1 MNFGQRS
8 PPAIFRCSRSGLALG
23 AMLSAVVLVLA
34 ACVPETAAPPPR
46 VEASSPPP
54 EARPP
59 APAPAPVPK
68 IARPL
73 EPPPAGQPEGA
84 GGTQIVIGIL
94 LPLSGGERE
103 LGRAM
108 LNGAMMAVFDHA
120 EPGFAF
126 KPYDTG
132 GTAAGAVEAAQAAL
146 KEGARLLLGPLFSD
160 SVAAVA
166 PVAKRVGVN
175 VIAFTNDRA
184 AAGQGVFVLGHHVA
198 PQIRAVIAYART
210 RGIRSLAVL
219 IPTGRFGA
227 QAAVAADSAAR
238 EAGIRVHEIAA
249 YADDVPSIDRAV
261 RRLARYDGRKAA
273 LREHRGALKRRGD
286 PESLAI
292 LERLKNRDTL
302 GDVGFDAI
310 LVPSG
315 SSPVYAIAARLPYYD
330 IPSDRV
336 RVLGISTWDRLELR
350 YEPALRGAWYATP
363 ATELGSLFKK
373 RFARSFGKP
382 PGPLAALAYDAAAV
396 AALLGRRPGADFSAR
411 ALVDARGFEGASGL
425 FRFRADGLSERS
437 YAIVEVGED
446 GVKPVRPASR
456 TFDAPRVEARLD
468 TRRADQPSSASTSS
482 SVGKRPVASLE

>member
-1 MNFGQRS
+1 MNSGHR
-8 PPAIFRCSRSGLALG
+8 PAPTALRRPNSGLAR
-23 AMLSAVVLVLA
+23 AAALSAVVLALT
-34 ACVPETAAPPPR
+34 ACVPEQGAPPPR
-46 VEASSPPP
+46 VEAS
-54 EARPP
+54 PP
-59 APAPAPVPK
+59 APAASPPAPARAPVPK
-68 IARPL
+68 VARAL
-73 EPPPAGQPEGA
+73 ERPPAGEPGGA
-84 GGTQIVIGIL
+84 DKAGIVIGIL

-132 GTAAGAVEAAQAAL
+132 GTPAGAVEAAEAAL
-146 KEGARLLLGPLFSD
+146 EEGAKLLLGPLFSD
-160 SVAAVA
+160 SVAAVG
-166 PVAKRVGVN
+166 PVAKRAGVN

-184 AAGQGVFVLGHHVA
+184 AAGQGVFVLGHHVE
-198 PQIRAVIAYART
+198 PQIRAVIAYAGT

-238 EAGIRVHEIAA
+238 ETGIRVHEIAA

-273 LREHRGALKRRGD
+273 LKEYRAALQRRGD
-286 PESLAI
+286 AESAAI
-292 LERLKNRDTL
+292 LERLKNRDTM
-302 GDVGFDAI
+302 GEVGFDAI

-350 YEPALRGAWYATP
+350 YEPALRGAWYASP
-363 ATELGSLFKK
+363 ATALRSLFKR
-373 RFARSFGKP
+373 RFAKAFGKP

-396 AALLGRRPGADFSAR
+396 AALLGRRPGVDFSAR
-411 ALVDARGFEGASGL
+411 ALVDTRGFEGASGL

-456 TFDAPRVEARLD
+456 TFDAPRAEARLD
-468 TRRADQPSSASTSS
+468 A
-482 SVGKRPVASLE
+482 RPRTH

>member
-1 MNFGQRS
+1 MNFGHG
-8 PPAIFRCSRSGLALG
+8 PVLTALG
-23 AMLSAVVLVLA
+23 RPSGGPAVGAVLSAVLLVLT
-34 ACVPETAAPPPR
+34 ACVPEQGAPPPR
-46 VEASSPPP
+46 VEASPPAL
-54 EARPP
+54 EASRPAPSP
-59 APAPAPVPK
+59 APAPGV
-68 IARPL
+68 ARP
-73 EPPPAGQPEGA
+73 PKQPPAREIDRA
-84 GGTQIVIGIL
+84 DKAYVAIGIL

-108 LNGAMMAVFDHA
+108 LNGATMAVFDHA

-132 GTAAGAVEAAQAAL
+132 GTPAGAVEAAEAAL

-166 PVAKRVGVN
+166 PVAKRAGVS

-184 AAGQGVFVLGHHVA
+184 AAGQGVFVLGHHVE
-198 PQIRAVIAYART
+198 PQIRAVIAYAGT

-227 QAAVAADSAAR
+227 QAAVAADAAAR
-238 EAGIRVHEIAA
+238 EAGIRMHEIAA

-273 LREHRGALKRRGD
+273 LNEYRAALERRGD
-286 PESLAI
+286 AESAAI
-292 LERLKNRDTL
+292 LQRLKNRDTM

-350 YEPALRGAWYATP
+350 YEPALQGAWYASP
-363 ATELGSLFKK
+363 ATELRSLFRK
-373 RFARSFGKP
+373 RFARAFGKA

-396 AALLGRRPGADFSAR
+396 AALLGRRPGMDFSAQ

-456 TFDAPRVEARLD
+456 TFDAPRAEARLD
-468 TRRADQPSSASTSS
+468 A
-482 SVGKRPVASLE
+482 RPGTH

>member
-1 MNFGQRS
+1 MKSGHR
-8 PPAIFRCSRSGLALG
+8 PAPAVLRRQKSGLAL
-23 AMLSAVVLVLA
+23 AAALSAAVLVLA
-34 ACVPETAAPPPR
+34 ACVPEQGAPPPR
-46 VEASSPPP
+46 VEATPPAP
-54 EARPP
+54 AATPP

-68 IARPL
+68 IARSP
-73 EPPPAGQPEGA
+73 ERPPAREPGGA
-84 GGTQIVIGIL
+84 DEAQVVIGIL

-108 LNGAMMAVFDHA
+108 LNGATMAVFDHA
-120 EPGFAF
+120 GPGLAF

-132 GTAAGAVEAAQAAL
+132 GTPAGAVEAAEAAL
-146 KEGARLLLGPLFSD
+146 EDGAKLLLGPLFSD
-160 SVAAVA
+160 SVAAVG
-166 PVAKRVGVN
+166 PVAKRAGVN
-175 VIAFTNDRA
+175 AIAFTNDRA
-184 AAGQGVFVLGHHVA
+184 AAGEGVFVLGHHVE
-198 PQIRAVIAYART
+198 PQIRAVVAYAGT

-227 QAAVAADSAAR
+227 QAAVAADAAAR

-273 LREHRGALKRRGD
+273 LKEHRAALERRGD
-286 PESLAI
+286 AESLAI

-302 GDVGFDAI
+302 GNVDFDAI

-336 RVLGISTWDRLELR
+336 RVLGISTWDRIELR
-350 YEPALRGAWYATP
+350 YEPALRGAWYASP
-363 ATELGSLFKK
+363 ATELRSLFKR
-373 RFARSFGKP
+373 RFGEAFGKP

-446 GVKPVRPASR
+446 GAKPVRPASR
-456 TFDAPRVEARLD
+456 TFDAPRAEARLE
-468 TRRADQPSSASTSS
+468 A
-482 SVGKRPVASLE
+482 RPRTH

>member
-1 MNFGQRS
+1 
-8 PPAIFRCSRSGLALG
+8 
-23 AMLSAVVLVLA
+23 MLSAVALVLA
-34 ACVPETAAPPPR
+34 ACVPEQGAPPPR
-46 VEASSPPP
+46 VEASPPSPAASP
-54 EARPP
+54 
-59 APAPAPVPK
+59 PAPVPAPVPRV
-68 IARPL
+68 ARPAEQPR
-73 EPPPAGQPEGA
+73 EPDESGKAQV
-84 GGTQIVIGIL
+84 VIGLL

-108 LNGAMMAVFDHA
+108 LNGATMAVFDHA

-132 GTAAGAVEAAQAAL
+132 GTPEGAVEAAEAAL
-146 KEGARLLLGPLFSD
+146 NDGARLLLGPLFSD

-166 PVAKRVGVN
+166 PVAKRAGVS

-184 AAGQGVFVLGHHVA
+184 AAGRGVFVLGHHVE
-198 PQIRAVIAYART
+198 PQIRAVIGYAGAH
-210 RGIRSLAVL
+210 GIRSLAVL

-227 QAAVAADSAAR
+227 QAAVAADAAAR

-273 LREHRGALKRRGD
+273 LKEYRAALERRGD
-286 PESLAI
+286 AESTAI
-292 LERLKNRDTL
+292 LARLKNRDTM

-350 YEPALRGAWYATP
+350 FEPALQGAWYASPVTQ
-363 ATELGSLFKK
+363 LGSLFKE
-373 RFARSFGKP
+373 RFAGAFGKP

-396 AALLGRRPGADFSAR
+396 AALLGKRPGMDFSAR

-456 TFDAPRVEARLD
+456 TFDAPRAEARLD
-468 TRRADQPSSASTSS
+468 A
-482 SVGKRPVASLE
+482 RPRTH

>member
-1 MNFGQRS
+1 MDKAQ
-8 PPAIFRCSRSGLALG
+8 
-23 AMLSAVVLVLA
+23 V
-34 ACVPETAAPPPR
+34 
-46 VEASSPPP
+46 
-54 EARPP
+54 
-59 APAPAPVPK
+59 
-68 IARPL
+68 
-73 EPPPAGQPEGA
+73 
-84 GGTQIVIGIL
+84 VIGIL

-120 EPGFAF
+120 EPGFRVQALRHRRHA
-126 KPYDTG
+126 G
-132 GTAAGAVEAAQAAL
+132 GRGGSGAGGAEGGREAAAWTAVL
-146 KEGARLLLGPLFSD
+146 GLGGGGRAGSRSAR
-160 SVAAVA
+160 AVNA
-166 PVAKRVGVN
+166 
-175 VIAFTNDRA
+175 IAFTNDRA

-210 RGIRSLAVL
+210 RGVRSLAVL

-227 QAAVAADSAAR
+227 QAAVAADAAAR

-350 YEPALRGAWYATP
+350 YEPALRGAWYASP

-396 AALLGRRPGADFSAR
+396 AALLGRRPGADFTAR

-468 TRRADQPSSASTSS
+468 ARPRTR
-482 SVGKRPVASLE
+482 

>member
-1 MNFGQRS
+1 MNIRRRPVPS
-8 PPAIFRCSRSGLALG
+8 ALRRPKCRLATG
-23 AMLSAVVLVLA
+23 AALSAVLLALA
-34 ACVPETAAPPPR
+34 ACVPEQGGPPPR
-46 VEASSPPP
+46 VEASPPAP
-54 EARPP
+54 ATTPP
-59 APAPAPVPK
+59 APAPAPVANV
-68 IARPL
+68 ARPL
-73 EPPPAGQPEGA
+73 ERPSARATDGA
-84 GGTQIVIGIL
+84 EEARIVVGIL

-108 LNGAMMAVFDHA
+108 LNGATMAVFDHA
-120 EPGFAF
+120 EPGFAV

-132 GTAAGAVEAAQAAL
+132 GTPAGAVEAAQTAL
-146 KEGARLLLGPLFSD
+146 SQGARLLLGPLFSD

-166 PVAKRVGVN
+166 PVARRAGVS

-184 AAGQGVFVLGHHVA
+184 AAGRGVFVLGHHVE
-198 PQIRAVIAYART
+198 PQIRAVVSYAGT
-210 RGIRSLAVL
+210 RGIRGLAVL

-227 QAAVAADSAAR
+227 QAAVAADAAAR

-273 LREHRGALKRRGD
+273 LDEYRAALERRGD
-286 PESLAI
+286 TESTAI
-292 LERLKNRDTL
+292 LERLKNRDTM

-330 IPSDRV
+330 VPSDRV

-350 YEPALRGAWYATP
+350 YEPALRGAWYASP
-363 ATELGSLFKK
+363 ATELRSLFRK
-373 RFARSFGKP
+373 RFAGAFGKP

-446 GVKPVRPASR
+446 GVKPVMPASR
-456 TFDAPRVEARLD
+456 TFDAPRAEARLD
-468 TRRADQPSSASTSS
+468 A
-482 SVGKRPVASLE
+482 RPRTH